1 MFPAVYLKKNE
12 HKRIRKGHFWVFSN
26 EIQKTESDIP
36 NGSVVNVYDYN
47 NNYIASGFYNKNSLI
62 SVRILAPF
70 FNSNIENYFTEAIS
84 NAYNL
89 RKDLYPNRNSF
100 RLAFS
105 ESDFLPGLI
114 IDKYNNSFVLQIYC
128 YGIEMNINFIINVLK
143 QHLNAENIFT
153 KNDFYLRKLE
163 SLPEEDYIYLGA
175 LNQEIIDDGKIKYR
189 IIFSKSQKT
198 GFYFDQCDNREFIE
212 KISPNKNV
220 LDAFCNSGGF
230 GLHAAFANANLIE
243 FVDSSALEIENAE
256 FNFKLNNFSSGA
268 NFICSDVFD
277 YLKNCIDSNKEFDII
292 NLDPPAFAR
301 NKKNIRSALKGY
313 TKLNKLALN
322 CIKPGGFLLTS
333 SCSFHISKN
342 DFIESIVNAAQ
353 LANRNIQLIHFN
365 SASLDHPALPAMN
378 ETAYLKFCV
387 FKVL

>member
-1 MFPAVYLKKNE
+1 LFPAVYLKKNE

-36 NGSVVNVYDYN
+36 NGTVVNIYDYN

-62 SVRILAPF
+62 AVRILAPF
-70 FNSNIENYFTEAIS
+70 FSSNIENYFTEAIS

-128 YGIEMNINFIINVLK
+128 YGIETNINFIINVLK
-143 QHLNAENIFT
+143 QHLKAENIFT

-163 SLPEEDYIYLGA
+163 SLPEEDSIYLGA
-175 LNQEIIDDGKIKYR
+175 MQQEIIDDGKIKYR
-189 IIFSKSQKT
+189 INFSKSQKT

-212 KISPNKNV
+212 KISANKIV

-230 GLHAAFANANLIE
+230 GLHAAYANAKSIE

-256 FNFKLNNFSSGA
+256 FNFKLNSLSSDA

-277 YLKNCIDSNKEFDII
+277 YLKNCNDSNKEFNII
-292 NLDPPAFAR
+292 NLDPPAFAK

-313 TKLNKLALN
+313 TKLNKLALK

-333 SCSFHISKN
+333 SCSFHIYKN
-342 DFIESIVNAAQ
+342 DFIQSIVNAAQ
-353 LANRNIQLIHFN
+353 LANKNIQLIHFN